1 MTQVEIIL
9 ARCAIGQRIL
19 DKLMTM
25 KDDEIKD
32 FLHKVV
38 TSKNI
43 HDIVWDGDVI
53 RTIQKEIVQSIELCY
68 FDRIEIIA
76 QGIRYIP
83 EHRDGEFVILFDDNF
98 VTKAILAEVGLV

>member
-1 MTQVEIIL
+1 MNQVEIIL

-19 DKLMTM
+19 DKLITM

-53 RTIQKEIVQSIELCY
+53 RTIHNEIVESIELCY
-68 FDRIEIIA
+68 FDRIEVIA

>member
-19 DKLMTM
+19 DKLMTL
-25 KDDEIKD
+25 KDKEIKD

-43 HDIVWDGDVI
+43 IDIVWDGDVI
-53 RTIQKEIVQSIELCY
+53 RTIHNEIVNSIELCY
-68 FDRIEIIA
+68 FDRIEVIA

-83 EHRDGEFVILFDDNF
+83 EHRDGEFIILFDDNF
-98 VTKAILAEVGLV
+98 VTKAILAEVGLL

>member
-1 MTQVEIIL
+1 MTDIEIIL
-9 ARCAIGQRIL
+9 ARCKIGQRIL

-25 KDDEIKD
+25 KDSEIKE
-32 FLHKVV
+32 FLYKVV

-53 RTIQKEIVQSIELCY
+53 RTIHNETVESIELCY
-68 FDRIEIIA
+68 FDRIEVIV

-98 VTKAILAEVGLV
+98 VTTSILRELDLV

>member
-1 MTQVEIIL
+1 MTDIEIIL
-9 ARCAIGQRIL
+9 ARCKIGQRIL

-25 KDDEIKD
+25 KDSEIKE
-32 FLHKVV
+32 FLYKVV

-53 RTIQKEIVQSIELCY
+53 RTIQKEIVQTIELCY
-68 FDRIEIIA
+68 FDRLEVNTN
-76 QGIRYIP
+76 GIKYIP
-83 EHRDGEFVILFDDNF
+83 EHRDGEFLILFDDNF

>member
-1 MTQVEIIL
+1 MNQVEIIM

-19 DKLMTM
+19 DKMMTM
-25 KDDEIKD
+25 KDSEIKD
-32 FLHKVV
+32 FLHNVV

-43 HDIVWDGDVI
+43 HDIVWDGLVI
-53 RTIQKEIVQSIELCY
+53 RTIHSETAHSIELCY
-68 FDRIEIIA
+68 FDRIEVIA

-98 VTKAILAEVGLV
+98 VTTAILTELGLV

>member
-1 MTQVEIIL
+1 MNQVEIIL
-9 ARCAIGQRIL
+9 ARCVIGQRIL

-25 KDDEIKD
+25 KDAEIKD

-53 RTIQKEIVQSIELCY
+53 RTIHNEIVESIELCY
-68 FDRIEIIA
+68 FDRIEVIA

-98 VTKAILAEVGLV
+98 VTKTILTELGLV

>member
-1 MTQVEIIL
+1 MEMEKLMKRFDT
-9 ARCAIGQRIL
+9 GMRIL

-25 KDDEIKD
+25 KDAEIKD

-43 HDIVWDGDVI
+43 HDIVWDGAVI
-53 RTIQKEIVQSIELCY
+53 RTIQNEQVQSIELCY
-68 FDRIEIIA
+68 FDRIEVCVN
-76 QGIRYIP
+76 GIKYIP

-98 VTKAILAEVGLV
+98 VTTAILTELGLV